1 MSNSQP
7 KRDADN
13 QTLLSVLS
21 VPNWPDPAPIP
32 DELRPVD
39 QFDKTL
45 LPEILRPWI
54 DDIAERM
61 QCPADFPAVASI
73 IALAGIVG
81 RKIGIRPKQR
91 DAWQVTPNLWGVVIG
106 RPGMM
111 KSHAIMEPLNVLKR
125 FEVEAKKSYKKAM
138 RDHQAVAMVAAAK
151 KRAGHSALLKA
162 VKDGEG
168 DLDKIAEE
176 IVTEDG
182 GADEEP
188 VRHRYLL
195 NDSTVEKLGEI
206 LNQNPNGVTVYRDE
220 LVGLLKSLDKDGQD
234 SSRAFYLEA
243 WNGDGRHTVDRIGRG
258 TIDIEST
265 TVSIIGGVTPGPLS
279 EYLRTAV
286 EGGLGDDGLM
296 QRFQLAVWPDSP
308 NSWRNVDRWP
318 DTEAKTAAFEMYQR
332 LKSLDP
338 ADVGAESDSN
348 EEIPFLRFN
357 ADAQGQFNDWRAG
370 LEHRLLAEDDHPA
383 ISSHLAKYRSLI
395 PSLALLFHLS
405 DPPAAGEGVSSR
417 SVEMAIHWGRYLESH
432 ARRIYGHAI
441 SGKVTAAKAVA
452 RKIRDGSLQDGF
464 VLREVYRPGWSQL
477 TSRDNAAAAVEMLTD
492 LDWLQEERLPTGG
505 RDRTRYRIHPGILSD
520 CGQDELT
527 KLTKETSTPSSGGE
541 ISDVGLDAANALLA
555 EATED
560 EAGETDF

>member
-1 MSNSQP
+1 MSKSQP
-7 KRDADN
+7 KRDADK
-13 QTLLSVLS
+13 TELLSVLS

-45 LPEILRPWI
+45 LPEILQPWI

-73 IALAGIVG
+73 IVLAGIVG
-81 RKIGIRPKQR
+81 RKIGIRPKQQ

-111 KSHAIMEPLNVLKR
+111 KSHAIVEPLNVLKR
-125 FEVEAKKSYKKAM
+125 FEVEAKESYGKAM
-138 RDHQAVAMVAAAK
+138 RDHQIVTMVAQAKTKAGQAAL
-151 KRAGHSALLKA
+151 RKA
-162 VKDGEG
+162 IKDGEG
-168 DLDKIAEE
+168 DLNKIAEE

-182 GADEEP
+182 GAEEP
-188 VRHRYLL
+188 VRHRFLL

-220 LVGLLKSLDKDGQD
+220 LVGLLKSLEKDGQD

-279 EYLRTAV
+279 EYLRSAV

-338 ADVGAESDSN
+338 ADFGAESDSN

-357 ADAQGQFNDWRAG
+357 VDAQGQFNDWRAN

-405 DPPAAGEGVSSR
+405 DPPVAGEGVSSR
-417 SVEMAIHWGRYLESH
+417 SMEMAIQWGRYLESH
-432 ARRIYGHAI
+432 ARRIYGHAM
-441 SGKVTAAKAVA
+441 SGKVTAAKALA
-452 RKIRDGSLQDGF
+452 RKISGGSLQDGF
-464 VLREVYRPGWSQL
+464 TLREVYRHGWSQL
-477 TSRDNAAAAVEMLTD
+477 SSSSNAAAAVELLID
-492 LDWLQEERLPTGG
+492 LDWLQAEQQPTKG
-505 RDRTRYRIHPGILSD
+505 RGRIRYSINPKFLSD
-520 CGQDELT
+520 CGQNELT
-527 KLTKETSTPSSGGE
+527 KLTKETSTRPPDGE
-541 ISDVGLDAANALLA
+541 ISDDYDDVNDQLAQAA
-555 EATED
+555 ED
-560 EAGETDF
+560 EAREADF

>member
-7 KRDADN
+7 KREADN

-21 VPNWPDPAPIP
+21 VPNWADPAPIP

-73 IALAGIVG
+73 IVLAGIVG
-81 RKIGIRPKQR
+81 RKIGIRPKQQ

-138 RDHQAVAMVAAAK
+138 RDHQRVAMIAAAK
-151 KRAGHSALLKA
+151 KRVGQAALHKA
-162 VKDGEG
+162 IKGGES
-168 DLDKIAEE
+168 DLDKIAEKV
-176 IVTEDG
+176 VTEDG
-182 GADEEP
+182 DAEEP
-188 VRHRYLL
+188 VRHRFLL

-279 EYLRTAV
+279 EYLRSAV

-357 ADAQGQFNDWRAG
+357 ADAQGQFNDWRAD

-405 DPPAAGEGVSSR
+405 DPPATGEGVSAR

-432 ARRIYGHAI
+432 ARRIYGHAM
-441 SGKVTAAKAVA
+441 SEKVTAAKALA
-452 RKIRDGSLQDGF
+452 RKISGGSLQDGF
-464 VLREVYRPGWSQL
+464 TLREVYRHGWSQL
-477 TSRDNAAAAVEMLTD
+477 SSRSNATAAVELLID
-492 LDWLQEERLPTGG
+492 LDWLQEERQPTGG
-505 RDRTRYRIHPGILSD
+505 RGRTRYRIHPNNLSD
-520 CGQDELT
+520 CGQNELT
-527 KLTKETSTPSSGGE
+527 KLTKETSTRPSGGE
-541 ISDVGLDAANALLA
+541 ISDNCDNVNALLDQ
-555 EATED
+555 ATED
-560 EAGETDF
+560 EVREYDF

>member
-1 MSNSQP
+1 MSKSQP
-7 KRDADN
+7 KRDADK
-13 QTLLSVLS
+13 TELLSVLS

-45 LPEILRPWI
+45 LPEILQPWI

-73 IALAGIVG
+73 IVLAGIVG
-81 RKIGIRPKQR
+81 RKIGIRPKQQ
-91 DAWQVTPNLWGVVIG
+91 DAWQVTPNLWGGVIG
-106 RPGMM
+106 RPGKM
-111 KSHAIMEPLNVLKR
+111 KSHAIAEPLNVLKR
-125 FEVEAKKSYKKAM
+125 FEVEAKESYAKAM
-138 RDHQAVAMVAAAK
+138 RDHQRITLIAETK
-151 KRAGHSALLKA
+151 KKAGQAALLKA
-162 VKDGEG
+162 IKDGEG
-168 DLDKIAEE
+168 DLNKIADE

-182 GADEEP
+182 GAEEP
-188 VRHRYLL
+188 VRHRFLL

-220 LVGLLKSLDKDGQD
+220 LVGLLKSLEKDGQD

-279 EYLRTAV
+279 EYLRSAV

-296 QRFQLAVWPDSP
+296 QRFQLAVWPDPP

-338 ADVGAESDSN
+338 ADFGAESDSN

-357 ADAQGQFNDWRAG
+357 VDAQSQFNDWRAN

-405 DPPAAGEGVSSR
+405 DPPVAGEGVSSR
-417 SVEMAIHWGRYLESH
+417 SMEMAIQWGRYLESH
-432 ARRIYGHAI
+432 ARRIYGHAM
-441 SGKVTAAKAVA
+441 SPKVTAAKALSK
-452 RKIRDGSLQDGF
+452 KIRSRSLQDGF
-464 VLREVYRPGWSQL
+464 TLREVYRHGWSQL
-477 TSRDNAAAAVEMLTD
+477 SSSSNAAAAVELLID
-492 LDWLQEERLPTGG
+492 LDWLQAEQQPTKG
-505 RDRTRYRIHPGILSD
+505 RGRIRYWINPKFLSD
-520 CGQDELT
+520 CGQNELT
-527 KLTKETSTPSSGGE
+527 KLTKETSTRPPDGE
-541 ISDVGLDAANALLA
+541 ISDDYDDVNDQLAQAA
-555 EATED
+555 ED
-560 EAGETDF
+560 EAREADF